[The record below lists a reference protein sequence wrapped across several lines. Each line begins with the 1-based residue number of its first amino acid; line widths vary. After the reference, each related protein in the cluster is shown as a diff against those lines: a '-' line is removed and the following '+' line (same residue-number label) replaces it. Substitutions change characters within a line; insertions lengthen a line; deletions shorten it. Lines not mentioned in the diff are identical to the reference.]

1 MNKNNYNGEQ
11 IDKTIELTD
20 SGLFTEPIV
29 QISSLYYLNEN
40 EAKLLL
46 DPPNILK
53 LAINFGIAVVGYSM
67 NEVITETSKLL
78 SSKPIID
85 VLKALYTNPFSS
97 TIWKLIIFSVI
108 TLIMYCIGK
117 FFPREY
123 CQLVRRIKEHF
134 KIKKPMNVLR
144 KTR

>member
-1 MNKNNYNGEQ
+1 MSKNNYNSEQ
-11 IDKTIELTD
+11 IDNTIELTD

-29 QISSLYYLNEN
+29 QISSLYYLSEN

-46 DPPNILK
+46 TPPNILK
-53 LAINFGIAVVGYSM
+53 LAINFGIAVVGYSI
-67 NEVITETSKLL
+67 NEVVTEISKLL

-85 VLKALYTNPFSS
+85 VFKALCTNPISS
-97 TIWKLIIFSVI
+97 TIWKFIIFSVI
-108 TLIMYCIGK
+108 TVIMYCVGK

-123 CQLVRRIKEHF
+123 CQLVKRIREHF
-134 KIKKPMNVLR
+134 KIKKPVNVLR